1 MAKDSKPKPEK
12 KTTPKKKPLTNPETI
27 YSIKITLQYSKP
39 SIWRR
44 LLMPDVT
51 LDLLHHAIQVAMPWE
66 QSHLWEFRIGRET
79 RIGLTMKELGIN
91 FDEDNYD
98 AEADQ
103 ITIGN
108 LVEQNAKKLIYTY
121 DFGDSWDHDVVIEK
135 TVPYDPA
142 IQYPFCIAGENAGP
156 PEDCGGMGGYYNLVE
171 ALNNKKHPEHK
182 EMLEWH
188 GEVIDPTLFKPERV
202 SLELRKVFRSNR
214 RI

>member
-1 MAKDSKPKPEK
+1 MAKVSKPKPVK
-12 KTTPKKKPLTNPETI
+12 KNSLTNPETI
-27 YSIKITLQYSKP
+27 YSIKIVLQYSTP
-39 SIWRR
+39 PIWRR
-44 LLMPDVT
+44 LLIPDVT
-51 LDLLHHAIQVAMPWE
+51 LDLLHRAIQVAMPWE

-79 RIGLTMKELGIN
+79 RIGLTMKERGMS
-91 FDEDNYD
+91 FVEDEYD

-108 LVEQNAKKLIYTY
+108 LVEQNVKKLIYTY

-135 TVPYDPA
+135 TVPYDSA
-142 IQYPFCIAGENAGP
+142 IQYPICIAGENAGP

-171 ALNNKKHPEHK
+171 ALSNKKHPEHK

-188 GEVIDPTLFKPERV
+188 GKVIDPTVFKLERV
-202 SLELRKVFRSNR
+202 NLDFRKVFRSNR

>member
-1 MAKDSKPKPEK
+1 MAKVSKPKPVK
-12 KTTPKKKPLTNPETI
+12 KNSLTNPETI

-51 LDLLHHAIQVAMPWE
+51 LDLLHHVIQVAMPWE

-79 RIGLTMKELGIN
+79 RIGLTMKELGMN

-135 TVPYDPA
+135 TVPYDPT
-142 IQYPFCIAGENAGP
+142 IQYPICIAGKNAGP

-171 ALNNKKHPEHK
+171 ALRNKKHPEHH

-188 GEVIDPTLFKPERV
+188 GEVIDPTEFNIDSV
-202 SLELRKVFRSNR
+202 NLELRRVFKSKR
-214 RI
+214 